1 MLRQRTEKG
10 KLQEQMLNRILPPAI
25 VKELTSTRTRHDPT
39 ELLRTLSHRHESVS
53 ILFADVVGFST
64 FAKDV
69 ESLVVMEYLNK
80 LFEGFDRLCDE
91 HNAYK
96 VETIGD
102 CYVAT
107 VGLVTGR
114 TLSENVSEASRI
126 GTSNFNLSITESVS
140 GTLRVK
146 AARNR
151 VETSVEAYDKDIVQH
166 LKRLRSSTTM
176 RCTSITD
183 AELLGAARENTR
195 DLTLFA
201 KAMICQSKT
210 VAMAIREG
218 EEKPT
223 SMRVGI
229 HTGSCLSG
237 IVGTRNLR
245 FCVLGESVRLAQKLE
260 ESGKPDHLHASHV
273 VRVLVPGECWRPSN
287 VTFGEKETYL
297 LKPFVE

>member
-1 MLRQRTEKG
+1 MICYQQDKVLRQRTEKG

-53 ILFADVVGFST
+53 ILFADV
-64 FAKDV
+64 
-69 ESLVVMEYLNK
+69 ESLVVMENLNK

-183 AELLGAARENTR
+183 AEL
-195 DLTLFA
+195 
-201 KAMICQSKT
+201 
-210 VAMAIREG
+210 
-218 EEKPT
+218 P
-223 SMRVGI
+223 
-229 HTGSCLSG
+229 
-237 IVGTRNLR
+237 
-245 FCVLGESVRLAQKLE
+245 
-260 ESGKPDHLHASHV
+260 
-273 VRVLVPGECWRPSN
+273 
-287 VTFGEKETYL
+287 
-297 LKPFVE
+297 